1 MRKGIGE
8 KGWVAYGKK
17 KEKGRE
23 GKEMRK
29 CKGEQEWGKGTK
41 KETGKRKEKGGKEG
55 ISSPNS
61 FLKVGAYAFR
71 GMTAYP
77 PSMFFV
83 FLLIPFLLKQTVLR
97 RPRGLVAATHIAEHK
112 ILQCTHSFLRPK
124 SIYFCPN

>member
-1 MRKGIGE
+1 MRKGRGE
-8 KGWVAYGKK
+8 KDGYGMKK
-17 KEKGRE
+17 GKGRE
-23 GKEMRK
+23 GEEMKKK
-29 CKGEQEWGKGTK
+29 CKGEQEWGKETK

-83 FLLIPFLLKQTVLR
+83 FLPIPFLLKQTVLR
-97 RPRGLVAATHIAEHK
+97 RPRGLVATTHIAEHK
-112 ILQCTHSFLRPK
+112 ILQC
-124 SIYFCPN
+124 NAV